1 MFVPYGRTMIRQPI
15 VSVLGHVDHGKTTL
29 LDKIRGTS
37 VVKREAG
44 AITQHIGAT
53 EVPIEAIY
61 RICGKLIKKEFKVP
75 GLLFIDTPGHEAFTT
90 LRARG
95 GALAD
100 IAVLVIDINE
110 GIMPQTIESIN
121 ILKRYRTPFVIAA
134 NKIDLIY
141 GWKNCDNEPFIFAI
155 QKQKD
160 DVQQRVDEKIYSI
173 VEKLYEH
180 GFSADR
186 YDRITDFTQ
195 NVAIIPMSAK
205 RGIGIADLL
214 LVLVGLAQRFLEK
227 ILHTEEGPGEG
238 TVLEVKEERGLG
250 KTIDVILYSG
260 TMRKGDTIVV
270 GSTGEPI
277 VTKIKAILK
286 PKPLDEMRDPR
297 DRFLSVDEVHAAAG
311 IKIAAPNLEGAL
323 AGSPVLVAN
332 ENLETALERVRKE
345 TGIHI
350 ETQEEGVIIKADA
363 LGSLEAL
370 AYELKQEGIPIKMA
384 DIGDI
389 SKRDIVNAQTIS
401 NPLYRVI
408 LGFNVRVLPDAEK
421 EANGLKIFTNNVV
434 YKIIEDYKEWAE
446 EKKREIDAEK
456 RMEITFPGKF
466 KILPEYI
473 FRLSKPA
480 IVGVRVLS
488 GRIRVGQ
495 RILREDG
502 RVVGRIKS
510 IRNGENN
517 VIEAIMGEEVAI
529 AIDGVTIGRQLK
541 SGETYYI
548 DIPEEHAKKLF
559 KMDLKYEDK
568 EVLEETARI
577 KRREK
582 PFWGL

>member
-1 MFVPYGRTMIRQPI
+1 MGNMRIRQPI

-29 LDKIRGTS
+29 LDRIRGTS
-37 VVKREAG
+37 VAKREAG

-61 RICGKLIKKEFKVP
+61 RICGNLIKKNFKVP

-100 IAVLVIDINE
+100 LAVLVIDINE
-110 GIMPQTIESIN
+110 GIMPQTVESIN

-134 NKIDLIY
+134 NKIDLIH
-141 GWKNCDNEPFIFAI
+141 GWKNCENEPFIFAI
-155 QKQKD
+155 GKQKEP
-160 DVQQRVDEKIYSI
+160 VQQMVDEKIYTI
-173 VEKLYEH
+173 VEKLYEL
-180 GFSADR
+180 GFSAER
-186 YDRITDFTQ
+186 YDRIADFTQ

-205 RGIGIADLL
+205 MGIGIADLL
-214 LVLVGLAQRFLEK
+214 LVLVGLAQKFLEQE
-227 ILHTEEGPGEG
+227 LRTEEGPGEG

-260 TMRKGDTIVV
+260 TIRKGDTIVV
-270 GSTGEPI
+270 GSTDEPI

-286 PKPLDEMRDPR
+286 PKPMDEMRDPR

-323 AGSPVLVAN
+323 AGSPVIVAN
-332 ENLETALERVRKE
+332 ENLDEAIRRVKKE

-370 AYELKQEGIPIKMA
+370 AYELKQENIPIKMA

-389 SKRDIVNAQTIS
+389 SKRDIVNAQTIG

-421 EANGLKIFTNNVV
+421 EASKVKIFTNNVV
-434 YKIIEDYKEWAE
+434 YKIIEDYQEWAE
-446 EKKREIDAEK
+446 EKKRELEAEK

-480 IVGVRVLS
+480 IVGVRVLG

-510 IRNGENN
+510 IRKGDNN
-517 VIEAIMGEEVAI
+517 VTEAIMGDEVAI
-529 AIDGVTIGRQLK
+529 AIDGVTIGRQMK
-541 SGETYYI
+541 AGETYYI
-548 DIPEEHAKKLF
+548 DIPEEHGKKLF
-559 KMDLKYEDK
+559 RMNLKYEDK
-568 EVLEETARI
+568 EVLEEIARI
-577 KRREK
+577 KRKEK

>member
-1 MFVPYGRTMIRQPI
+1 MGNMRIRQPI

-29 LDKIRGTS
+29 LDRIRGTS
-37 VVKREAG
+37 VAKREAG

-61 RICGKLIKKEFKVP
+61 RICGNLIKKNFKVP

-100 IAVLVIDINE
+100 LAVLVIDINE
-110 GIMPQTIESIN
+110 GIMPQTVESIN
-121 ILKRYRTPFVIAA
+121 ILKRYRTPFVIVA
-134 NKIDLIY
+134 NKIDLIH
-141 GWKNCDNEPFIFAI
+141 GWKNCENEPFIFAI
-155 QKQKD
+155 GKQKEP
-160 DVQQRVDEKIYSI
+160 VQQMVDEKIYTI
-173 VEKLYEH
+173 VEKLYEL
-180 GFSADR
+180 GFSAER
-186 YDRITDFTQ
+186 YDRIADFTQ

-205 RGIGIADLL
+205 MGIGIADLL
-214 LVLVGLAQRFLEK
+214 LVLVGLAQKFLEQE
-227 ILHTEEGPGEG
+227 LRTEEGPGEG

-260 TMRKGDTIVV
+260 TIRKGDTIVV
-270 GSTGEPI
+270 GSTDEPI

-286 PKPLDEMRDPR
+286 PKPMDEMRDPR

-323 AGSPVLVAN
+323 AGSPVIVAN
-332 ENLETALERVRKE
+332 ENLDEAIRRVKKE

-370 AYELKQEGIPIKMA
+370 AYELKQENIPIKMA

-389 SKRDIVNAQTIS
+389 SKRDIVNAQTIG

-421 EANGLKIFTNNVV
+421 EASKVKIFTNNVV
-434 YKIIEDYKEWAE
+434 YKIIEDYQEWAE
-446 EKKREIDAEK
+446 EKKRELEAEK

-480 IVGVRVLS
+480 IVGVRVLG

-502 RVVGRIKS
+502 KVVGRIKS
-510 IRNGENN
+510 IRKGDNN
-517 VIEAIMGEEVAI
+517 VTEAIMGDEVAI
-529 AIDGVTIGRQLK
+529 AIDGVTIGRQMK
-541 SGETYYI
+541 AGETYYI
-548 DIPEEHAKKLF
+548 DIPEEHGKKLF
-559 KMDLKYEDK
+559 RMNLKYEDK
-568 EVLEETARI
+568 EVLEEIARI
-577 KRREK
+577 KRKEK

>member
-1 MFVPYGRTMIRQPI
+1 
-15 VSVLGHVDHGKTTL
+15 VDHGKTTL
-29 LDKIRGTS
+29 LDRIRGTS
-37 VVKREAG
+37 VAKREAG

-53 EVPIEAIY
+53 EVPIDAIY
-61 RICGKLIKKEFKVP
+61 RICGNLIKKNFKVP

-100 IAVLVIDINE
+100 LAVLVIDINE
-110 GIMPQTIESIN
+110 GIMPQTVESIN

-134 NKIDLIY
+134 NKIDLIH
-141 GWKNCDNEPFIFAI
+141 GWKNCEGEPFIFAI
-155 QKQKD
+155 GKQKEA
-160 DVQQRVDEKIYSI
+160 VQQAVDEKIYGI
-173 VEKLYEH
+173 VEKLYEL
-180 GFSADR
+180 GFSAER
-186 YDRITDFTQ
+186 YDRIADFTQ

-205 RGIGIADLL
+205 MGIGIADLL
-214 LVLVGLAQRFLEK
+214 LVLVGLAQKFLEQE
-227 ILHTEEGPGEG
+227 LRTEEGPGEG

-260 TMRKGDTIVV
+260 SMRKGDTIVV
-270 GSTGEPI
+270 GSTDEPI

-286 PKPLDEMRDPR
+286 PKPMDEMRDPR

-311 IKIAAPNLEGAL
+311 VKIAAPNLEGAL
-323 AGSPVLVAN
+323 AGSPVIVAN
-332 ENLETALERVRKE
+332 ENLEDAIKRVKME

-370 AYELKQEGIPIKMA
+370 AYELKQENIPIKMA

-389 SKRDIVNAQTIS
+389 SKRDIVNAQTIG

-408 LGFNVRVLPDAEK
+408 LGFNVRVLPDAER
-421 EANGLKIFTNNVV
+421 EASKVKIFTNNVV
-434 YKIIEDYKEWAE
+434 YKIIEDYQEWVN
-446 EKKREIDAEK
+446 EKKRELEAEK

-480 IVGVRVLS
+480 IVGVRVLG

-495 RILREDG
+495 RILRDDG

-510 IRNGENN
+510 IRKGDNN
-517 VIEAIMGEEVAI
+517 VVEAIMGDEVAI
-529 AIDGVTIGRQLK
+529 AIEGVTIGRQMK
-541 SGETYYI
+541 AGEIYYI

-559 KMDLKYEDK
+559 RMTLKYEDK
-568 EVLEETARI
+568 EVLEEIARI

>member
-1 MFVPYGRTMIRQPI
+1 MIRQPI

-37 VVKREAG
+37 VAKKEAG

-61 RICGKLIKKEFKVP
+61 RICGNLIKKKFKIP

-141 GWKNCDNEPFIFAI
+141 GWKNADNMPFILAI
-155 QKQKD
+155 QKQKEE
-160 DVQQRVDEKIYSI
+160 VQQAIDEKIYGI
-173 VEKLYEH
+173 VEKLYEL
-180 GFSADR
+180 GFSSER
-186 YDRITDFTQ
+186 YDRIADFTQ

-205 RGIGIADLL
+205 KGIGIADLL

-227 ILHTEEGPGEG
+227 NLHTEEGPGEG

-260 TMRKGDTIVV
+260 TIRKGDTIVV
-270 GSTGEPI
+270 GSTDEPI

-311 IKIAAPNLEGAL
+311 IKIAAPNLERAL

-332 ENLETALERVRKE
+332 ENLDDALRRVRKE

-350 ETQEEGVIIKADA
+350 EIQEEGIIIKADA

-389 SKRDIVNAQTIS
+389 SKRDIVNAQTIG

-408 LGFNVRVLPDAEK
+408 LGFNVKILPDAEK
-421 EANGLKIFTNNVV
+421 EAEKIKIFTNNVV
-434 YKIIEDYKEWAE
+434 YKLIEDYEEWAQ
-446 EKKREIDAEK
+446 EKERELEAEK
-456 RMEITFPGKF
+456 RMDITFPGKF

-480 IVGVRVLS
+480 IVGVRVLG

-495 RILREDG
+495 RILRDDG

-510 IRNGENN
+510 IRKGENN
-517 VIEAIMGEEVAI
+517 ITEAIMGEEVAI
-529 AIDGVTIGRQLK
+529 AIDGVTVGRQIK
-541 SGETYYI
+541 AGETYYI

-559 KMDLKYEDK
+559 KMNLKYEDK
-568 EVLEETARI
+568 EVLEEIARI
-577 KRREK
+577 KRGEK

>member
-1 MFVPYGRTMIRQPI
+1 M
-15 VSVLGHVDHGKTTL
+15 
-29 LDKIRGTS
+29 DKIRGTS
-37 VVKREAG
+37 VARREAG

-53 EVPIEAIY
+53 EVPIDAIY
-61 RICGKLIKKEFKVP
+61 KICGKLINKKFKVP

-100 IAVLVIDINE
+100 LAVLVIDINE
-110 GIMPQTIESIN
+110 GIMPQTVESIN
-121 ILKRYRTPFVIAA
+121 ILKRYKTPFVIAA

-141 GWKNCDNEPFIFAI
+141 GWKNCKDEPFIFAI
-155 QKQKD
+155 QKQKEE
-160 DVQQRVDEKIYSI
+160 VQQSVDEKIYKI
-173 VEKLYEH
+173 VEKLYEL

-186 YDRITDFTQ
+186 YDRIADFTQ
-195 NVAIIPMSAK
+195 NLAIIPMSAK
-205 RGIGIADLL
+205 LGIGIADLL
-214 LVLVGLAQRFLEK
+214 LVLVGLAQRFLEENLK
-227 ILHTEEGPGEG
+227 TEEGPGEG

-270 GSTGEPI
+270 GSHDEPI
-277 VTKIKAILK
+277 ITKIKAILK

-311 IKIAAPNLEGAL
+311 IKIAAPNLENAL
-323 AGSPVLVAN
+323 AGSPVIVADD
-332 ENLETALERVRKE
+332 NLEEVVNRVRKE

-370 AYELKQEGIPIKMA
+370 AYELKQEGLPIKMA

-389 SKRDIVNAQTIS
+389 SKRDIVNAQTIG

-408 LGFNVRVLPDAEK
+408 LGFNVKILPDAEK
-421 EANGLKIFTNNVV
+421 EASKIKIFTNNVV
-434 YKIIEDYKEWAE
+434 YKIIEDYKEWMD
-446 EKKREIDAEK
+446 EKKRELEAEK

-480 IVGVRVLS
+480 IVGVRVLG

-510 IRNGENN
+510 IRSGENN
-517 VIEAIMGEEVAI
+517 VLEAIMGEEVAI
-529 AIDGVTIGRQLK
+529 AIDGVTVGRQVK
-541 SGETYYI
+541 AGETYYV
-548 DIPEEHAKKLF
+548 DIPEEHARKLF
-559 KMDLKYEDK
+559 KMNLSYEDK
-568 EVLEETARI
+568 EVLDEIARI
-577 KRREK
+577 KRKEK

>member
-1 MFVPYGRTMIRQPI
+1 MIRQPI

-37 VVKREAG
+37 VARREAG

-61 RICGKLIKKEFKVP
+61 KICGKLINKKFKVP

-100 IAVLVIDINE
+100 LAVLVIDINE
-110 GIMPQTIESIN
+110 GIMPQTVESIN
-121 ILKRYRTPFVIAA
+121 ILKRYKTPFVIAA

-141 GWKNCDNEPFIFAI
+141 GWKNCKDEPFIFAI
-155 QKQKD
+155 QKQKEE
-160 DVQQRVDEKIYSI
+160 VQQSVDEKIYQI
-173 VEKLYEH
+173 VEKLYEL

-186 YDRITDFTQ
+186 YDRIADFTQ
-195 NVAIIPMSAK
+195 NLAIIPMSAK
-205 RGIGIADLL
+205 LGIGIADLL
-214 LVLVGLAQRFLEK
+214 LVLVGLAQRFLEENLK
-227 ILHTEEGPGEG
+227 TEEGPGEG

-260 TMRKGDTIVV
+260 TMHKGDTIVV
-270 GSTGEPI
+270 GSHDEPI
-277 VTKIKAILK
+277 ITKIKAILK

-311 IKIAAPNLEGAL
+311 IKIAAPNLENAL
-323 AGSPVLVAN
+323 AGSPVIVADN
-332 ENLETALERVRKE
+332 NLEEVVNRVRKE

-370 AYELKQEGIPIKMA
+370 AYELKQEGLPIKMA

-389 SKRDIVNAQTIS
+389 SKRDIVNAQTIG

-408 LGFNVRVLPDAEK
+408 LGFNVRILPDAEK
-421 EANGLKIFTNNVV
+421 EASKIKIFTNNVV
-434 YKIIEDYKEWAE
+434 YKIIEDYKEWME
-446 EKKREIDAEK
+446 EKKRELEAEK

-480 IVGVRVLS
+480 IVGVRVLG

-510 IRNGENN
+510 IRSGENN
-517 VIEAIMGEEVAI
+517 VLEAIMGEEVAI
-529 AIDGVTIGRQLK
+529 AIDGVTVGRQVK
-541 SGETYYI
+541 AGETYYV
-548 DIPEEHAKKLF
+548 DIPEEHARKLF
-559 KMDLKYEDK
+559 KMNLSYEDK
-568 EVLEETARI
+568 EVLEEIARI
-577 KRREK
+577 KRKEK

>member
-1 MFVPYGRTMIRQPI
+1 MIRQPI

-37 VVKREAG
+37 VAKKEAG

-61 RICGKLIKKEFKVP
+61 RICGNLIKKKFKIP

-141 GWKNCDNEPFIFAI
+141 GWKNADNMPFILAI
-155 QKQKD
+155 QKQKEE
-160 DVQQRVDEKIYSI
+160 VQQAIDEKIYGI
-173 VEKLYEH
+173 VEKLYEL
-180 GFSADR
+180 GFSSER
-186 YDRITDFTQ
+186 YDRIADFTQ

-205 RGIGIADLL
+205 KGIGIADLL

-227 ILHTEEGPGEG
+227 NLHTEDGPGEG

-260 TMRKGDTIVV
+260 TIRKGDTIVV
-270 GSTGEPI
+270 GSTDEPI

-311 IKIAAPNLEGAL
+311 IKIAAPNLERAL

-332 ENLETALERVRKE
+332 ENLDDALRRVRKE

-350 ETQEEGVIIKADA
+350 EIQEEGIIIKADA

-389 SKRDIVNAQTIS
+389 SKRDIVNAQTIG

-408 LGFNVRVLPDAEK
+408 LGFNVKILPDAEN
-421 EANGLKIFTNNVV
+421 EAEKIKIFTNNVV
-434 YKIIEDYKEWAE
+434 YKLIEDYEEWAQ
-446 EKKREIDAEK
+446 EKERELEAEK
-456 RMEITFPGKF
+456 RMDITFPGKF

-480 IVGVRVLS
+480 IVGVRVLG

-495 RILREDG
+495 RILRDDG

-510 IRNGENN
+510 IRKGDNN
-517 VIEAIMGEEVAI
+517 ITEAIMGEEVAI
-529 AIDGVTIGRQLK
+529 AIDGVTVGRQIK
-541 SGETYYI
+541 AGETYYI

-559 KMDLKYEDK
+559 KMNLKYEDK
-568 EVLEETARI
+568 EVLEEIARI
-577 KRREK
+577 KRGEK

>member
-1 MFVPYGRTMIRQPI
+1 MIRQPI

-37 VVKREAG
+37 VARREAG

-61 RICGKLIKKEFKVP
+61 KICGKLINKKFKVP

-100 IAVLVIDINE
+100 LAVLVIDINE
-110 GIMPQTIESIN
+110 GIMPQTVESIN
-121 ILKRYRTPFVIAA
+121 ILKRYKTPFVIAA

-141 GWKNCDNEPFIFAI
+141 GWKNCKGEPFIFAI
-155 QKQKD
+155 QKQKEE
-160 DVQQRVDEKIYSI
+160 VQQAVDEKIYQI
-173 VEKLYEH
+173 VEKLYEL

-186 YDRITDFTQ
+186 YDRIADFTQ
-195 NVAIIPMSAK
+195 NLAIIPMSAK
-205 RGIGIADLL
+205 LGIGIADLL
-214 LVLVGLAQRFLEK
+214 LVLVGLAQRFLEENLK
-227 ILHTEEGPGEG
+227 TEEGPGEG

-260 TMRKGDTIVV
+260 TMHKGDTIVV
-270 GSTGEPI
+270 GSHDEPI
-277 VTKIKAILK
+277 ITKIKAILK

-311 IKIAAPNLEGAL
+311 IKIAAPNLENAL
-323 AGSPVLVAN
+323 AGSPVIVADN
-332 ENLETALERVRKE
+332 NLEEVVNRVRKE

-370 AYELKQEGIPIKMA
+370 AYELKQEGLPIKMA

-389 SKRDIVNAQTIS
+389 SKRDIVNAQTIG

-408 LGFNVRVLPDAEK
+408 LGFNVRILPDAEK
-421 EANGLKIFTNNVV
+421 EASKIKIFTNNVV
-434 YKIIEDYKEWAE
+434 YKIIEDYKEWME
-446 EKKREIDAEK
+446 EKKRELEAEK

-480 IVGVRVLS
+480 IVGVRVLG

-510 IRNGENN
+510 IRSGENN
-517 VIEAIMGEEVAI
+517 VLEAIMGEEVAI
-529 AIDGVTIGRQLK
+529 AIDGVTVGRQVK
-541 SGETYYI
+541 AGETYYV
-548 DIPEEHAKKLF
+548 DIPEEHARKLF
-559 KMDLKYEDK
+559 KMNLSYEDK
-568 EVLEETARI
+568 EVLEEIARI
-577 KRREK
+577 KRKEK

>member
-1 MFVPYGRTMIRQPI
+1 MIRQPI
-15 VSVLGHVDHGKTTL
+15 VSVLGHVDHGKTTF
-29 LDKIRGTS
+29 LDNIRGTS

-53 EVPIEAIY
+53 EVPIDAIY
-61 RICGKLIKKEFKVP
+61 QICGSLMRDKSFKVP

-110 GIMPQTIESIN
+110 GLMPQTIESIN
-121 ILKRYRTPFVIAA
+121 ILRRYKTPFIIVA

-141 GWKNCDNEPFIFAI
+141 GWKDAANMPFILAI
-155 QKQKD
+155 KKQKEN
-160 DVQQRVDEKIYSI
+160 VQKAVDEKIYSI
-173 VEKLYEH
+173 VEKLYEY

-195 NVAIIPMSAK
+195 NVAIVPMSAK
-205 RGIGIADLL
+205 MGIGIADLL
-214 LVLVGLAQRFLEK
+214 LILVGLAQRFLERN
-227 ILHTEEGPGEG
+227 LRTEDGPGEG

-270 GSTGEPI
+270 GSEDEPI

-286 PKPLDEMRDPR
+286 PKPMDEMRDPR
-297 DRFLSVDEVHAAAG
+297 DRFMSVNEVHAAAG
-311 IKIAAPNLEGAL
+311 IKIAAPGLENAL
-323 AGSPVLVAN
+323 SGSPVIVVN
-332 ENLETALERVRKE
+332 ENTEEIVNRVRKE
-345 TGIHI
+345 TGINI

-370 AYELKQEGIPIKMA
+370 AYELKQEEIPIKKA

-389 SKRDIVNAQTIS
+389 SKRDIIEAQTIG

-408 LGFNVRVLPDAEK
+408 LGFNVRVLQEAESEDGK
-421 EANGLKIFTNNVV
+421 VDIFTNNVV
-434 YKIIEDYKEWAE
+434 YKIIEDYKEWITK
-446 EKKREIDAEK
+446 KKRELDKEK

-466 KILPEYI
+466 KVLPEYI

-480 IVGVRVLS
+480 IVGVRVLG
-488 GRIRVGQ
+488 GRIRIGQ
-495 RILREDG
+495 RVLREDG

-510 IRNGENN
+510 IRNGDNN
-517 VIEAIMGEEVAI
+517 VNEAIMGEEVAI
-529 AIDGVTIGRQLK
+529 AIDGVTIGRQMK
-541 SGETYYI
+541 PDEIYYI
-548 DIPEEHAKKLF
+548 DIPEEDAKKLF
-559 KMDLKYEDK
+559 RMNLSYEEK
-568 EVLEETARI
+568 EVLNEIARI
-577 KRREK
+577 KRKERS
-582 PFWGL
+582 FWGL

>member
-1 MFVPYGRTMIRQPI
+1 MDIRQPI

-37 VVKREAG
+37 VARREAG

-61 RICGKLIKKEFKVP
+61 KICGKLINKKFKVP

-100 IAVLVIDINE
+100 LAVLVIDINE
-110 GIMPQTIESIN
+110 GIMPQTVESIN
-121 ILKRYRTPFVIAA
+121 ILKRYKTPFVIAA

-141 GWKNCDNEPFIFAI
+141 GWKNCKDEPFIFAI
-155 QKQKD
+155 QKQNEE
-160 DVQQRVDEKIYSI
+160 VQQAVDEKIYQI
-173 VEKLYEH
+173 VEKLYEL

-186 YDRITDFTQ
+186 YDRIADFTQ
-195 NVAIIPMSAK
+195 NLAIIPMSAK
-205 RGIGIADLL
+205 LGIGIADLL
-214 LVLVGLAQRFLEK
+214 LVLVGLAQRFLEENLK
-227 ILHTEEGPGEG
+227 TEEGPGEG

-260 TMRKGDTIVV
+260 TMHKGDTIVV
-270 GSTGEPI
+270 GSHDEPI
-277 VTKIKAILK
+277 ITKIKAILK

-311 IKIAAPNLEGAL
+311 IKIAAPNLENAL
-323 AGSPVLVAN
+323 AGSPVIVADN
-332 ENLETALERVRKE
+332 NLEEVVNRVRKE

-370 AYELKQEGIPIKMA
+370 AYELKQEGLPIKMA

-389 SKRDIVNAQTIS
+389 SKRDIVNAQTIG

-408 LGFNVRVLPDAEK
+408 LGFNVRILPDAEK
-421 EANGLKIFTNNVV
+421 EASKIKIFTNNVV
-434 YKIIEDYKEWAE
+434 YKIIEDYKEWME
-446 EKKREIDAEK
+446 EKKRELEAEK

-480 IVGVRVLS
+480 IVGVRVLG

-510 IRNGENN
+510 IRSGENN
-517 VIEAIMGEEVAI
+517 VLEAIMGEEVAI
-529 AIDGVTIGRQLK
+529 AIDGVTVGRQVK
-541 SGETYYI
+541 AGETYYV
-548 DIPEEHAKKLF
+548 DIPEEHARKLF
-559 KMDLKYEDK
+559 KMNLSYEDK
-568 EVLEETARI
+568 EVLEEIARI
-577 KRREK
+577 KRKEK

>member
-1 MFVPYGRTMIRQPI
+1 MIRQPI

-37 VVKREAG
+37 VARREAG

-61 RICGKLIKKEFKVP
+61 KICGKLINKKFKVP

-100 IAVLVIDINE
+100 LAVLVIDINE
-110 GIMPQTIESIN
+110 GIMPQTVESIN
-121 ILKRYRTPFVIAA
+121 ILKRYKTPFVIAA

-141 GWKNCDNEPFIFAI
+141 GWKNCKDEPFIFAI
-155 QKQKD
+155 QKQKEE
-160 DVQQRVDEKIYSI
+160 VQQAVDEKIYQI
-173 VEKLYEH
+173 VEKLYEL
-180 GFSADR
+180 GFSSDR
-186 YDRITDFTQ
+186 YDRIADFTQ
-195 NVAIIPMSAK
+195 NLAIIPMSAK
-205 RGIGIADLL
+205 LGIGIADLL
-214 LVLVGLAQRFLEK
+214 LVLVGLAQRFLEENLK
-227 ILHTEEGPGEG
+227 TEEGPGEG

-270 GSTGEPI
+270 GSHDEPI
-277 VTKIKAILK
+277 ITKIKAILK

-311 IKIAAPNLEGAL
+311 IKIAAPNLENAL
-323 AGSPVLVAN
+323 AGSPVIVAN
-332 ENLETALERVRKE
+332 DNIEEAVNRVRRE
-345 TGIHI
+345 TGINI

-389 SKRDIVNAQTIS
+389 SKRDIVNGQTIG

-408 LGFNVRVLPDAEK
+408 LGFNVKILPDAEK
-421 EANGLKIFTNNVV
+421 EASKVKIFTNNVV

-446 EKKREIDAEK
+446 EKKRELEAEK

-480 IVGVRVLS
+480 IVGVRVLG

-510 IRNGENN
+510 IRSGENN
-517 VIEAIMGEEVAI
+517 VVEAIMGEEVAI
-529 AIDGVTIGRQLK
+529 AIDGVTVGRQVK
-541 SGETYYI
+541 ADETYYV
-548 DIPEEHAKKLF
+548 DIPEEHAKMLF
-559 KMDLKYEDK
+559 RMNLSYEDK
-568 EVLEETARI
+568 EVLDEIARI
-577 KRREK
+577 KRKEK

>member
-1 MFVPYGRTMIRQPI
+1 MIRQPI

-29 LDKIRGTS
+29 LDRIRGTS
-37 VVKREAG
+37 VAKKEAG

-61 RICGKLIKKEFKVP
+61 RICGNLIKREFKIP

-100 IAVLVIDINE
+100 LAVLVIDINE
-110 GIMPQTIESIN
+110 GIMPQTVESIN
-121 ILKRYRTPFVIAA
+121 ILKRYKTPFVIAA
-134 NKIDLIY
+134 NKIDLIH
-141 GWKNCDNEPFIFAI
+141 GWKGAEGEPFIVAI
-155 QKQKD
+155 GKQKEK
-160 DVQQRVDEKIYSI
+160 VQEQVDEKVYAI
-173 VEKLYEH
+173 VEKLYEL
-180 GFSADR
+180 GFSSER
-186 YDRITDFTQ
+186 YDRIADFTQ

-227 ILHTEEGPGEG
+227 NLHTEEGPGEG

-323 AGSPVLVAN
+323 AGSPVIVAN
-332 ENLETALERVRKE
+332 ENVDEAIERVRKE
-345 TGIHI
+345 TGINI
-350 ETQEEGVIIKADA
+350 EIQEEGVIVKADA

-370 AYELKQEGIPIKMA
+370 AYQLKQEGIPIKKA

-389 SKRDIVNAQTIS
+389 SKRDVVDAQTIG
-401 NPLYRVI
+401 NPIYRVI

-421 EANGLKIFTNNVV
+421 EADKIRIFTSNVV
-434 YKIIEDYKEWAE
+434 YKIIEDYKEWLE
-446 EKKREIDAEK
+446 EKKREMDKEK

-466 KILPEYI
+466 KVLPEYI

-480 IVGVRVLS
+480 IVGVRVLA

-495 RILREDG
+495 RILRDDG

-510 IRNGENN
+510 IRKGENN
-517 VIEAIMGEEVAI
+517 VVEAIMGEEVAI
-529 AIDGVTIGRQLK
+529 AIEGVTIGRQMK
-541 SGETYYI
+541 AGEIYYI
-548 DIPEEHAKKLF
+548 DIPEEHGKQLF
-559 KMDLKYEDK
+559 RMNLSYEDR

-577 KRREK
+577 KRKEK

>member
-1 MFVPYGRTMIRQPI
+1 MIRQPI

-29 LDKIRGTS
+29 LDNIRGTS
-37 VVKREAG
+37 VARREAG

-61 RICGKLIKKEFKVP
+61 RICGKLINKKFKVP

-100 IAVLVIDINE
+100 LAVLVIDINE
-110 GIMPQTIESIN
+110 GIMPQTVESIN
-121 ILKRYRTPFVIAA
+121 ILKRYKTPFVIAA

-141 GWKNCDNEPFIFAI
+141 GWKNCKDEPFIFAI
-155 QKQKD
+155 QKQKEE
-160 DVQQRVDEKIYSI
+160 VQQAVDEKIYQI
-173 VEKLYEH
+173 VEKLYEL
-180 GFSADR
+180 GFSSDR
-186 YDRITDFTQ
+186 YDRIADFTQ
-195 NVAIIPMSAK
+195 NIAIIPMSAK
-205 RGIGIADLL
+205 LGIGIADLL
-214 LVLVGLAQRFLEK
+214 LVLVGLAQRFLEENLK
-227 ILHTEEGPGEG
+227 TEEGPGEG

-270 GSTGEPI
+270 GSHDEPI
-277 VTKIKAILK
+277 ITKIKAILK

-311 IKIAAPNLEGAL
+311 IKIAAPNLENTL
-323 AGSPVLVAN
+323 AGSPVIVAN
-332 ENLETALERVRKE
+332 DNVEEAVRRVRKE
-345 TGIHI
+345 TGINI

-389 SKRDIVNAQTIS
+389 SKRDVVNAQTIG

-408 LGFNVRVLPDAEK
+408 LGFNVKILPDAER
-421 EANGLKIFTNNVV
+421 EASKIKIFTNNVV
-434 YKIIEDYKEWAE
+434 YKIIEDYKEWVE
-446 EKKREIDAEK
+446 EKKRELEAEK

-480 IVGVRVLS
+480 IVGVRVLG

-510 IRNGENN
+510 IRSGENN
-517 VIEAIMGEEVAI
+517 VVEAIMGEEVAI
-529 AIDGVTIGRQLK
+529 AIDGVTVGRQVK
-541 SGETYYI
+541 AGEIYYV
-548 DIPEEHAKKLF
+548 DIPEEHARKLF
-559 KMDLKYEDK
+559 KMNLSYEDK
-568 EVLEETARI
+568 EVLNEIARI
-577 KRREK
+577 KRKEK

>member
-1 MFVPYGRTMIRQPI
+1 MRMRQPI

-37 VVKREAG
+37 VAQREAG
-44 AITQHIGAT
+44 KITQHIGAT
-53 EVPIEAIY
+53 EVPIDAIY
-61 RICGKLIKKEFKVP
+61 RICGNLIKKNFKIP

-110 GIMPQTIESIN
+110 GLMPQTIESIN

-134 NKIDLIY
+134 NKIDLIH
-141 GWKNCDNEPFIFAI
+141 GWKNCENQPFILAV
-155 QKQKD
+155 QKQKEF
-160 DVQQRVDEKIYSI
+160 VQQALDEKIYKI
-173 VEKLYEH
+173 VEKMYEL
-180 GFSADR
+180 GFSSER
-186 YDRITDFTQ
+186 YDRISDFTR
-195 NVAIIPMSAK
+195 NVAIVPMSAK
-205 RGIGIADLL
+205 LGVGIADLL
-214 LVLVGLAQRFLEK
+214 LVLVGLAQKFLEEN
-227 ILHTEEGPGEG
+227 LRTEEGPGEG

-250 KTIDVILYSG
+250 KTIDIIVYSG
-260 TMRKGDTIVV
+260 TFRKGDTIVV

-297 DRFLSVDEVHAAAG
+297 DRFMSVDEVHAAAG
-311 IKIAAPNLEGAL
+311 IKIAAPNLENAL

-332 ENLETALERVRKE
+332 ENLDEIISRVRKE

-370 AYELKQEGIPIKMA
+370 AYELKQENIPIKKA

-389 SKRDIVNAQTIS
+389 SKRDIVDAQTIS

-408 LGFNVRVLPDAEK
+408 LGFNVRVLPDAER
-421 EANGLKIFTNNVV
+421 EASKIKIFCNNVV
-434 YKIIEDYKEWAE
+434 YKIIEDYKEWCE
-446 EKKREIDAEK
+446 LEKRKLEAEK
-456 RMEITFPGKF
+456 RKEITFPGKF

-473 FRLSKPA
+473 FRVSKPA
-480 IVGVRVLS
+480 IVGVRVLG

-495 RILREDG
+495 RVLREDG
-502 RVVGRIKS
+502 RVIGRIKS
-510 IRNGENN
+510 IRKDDTN
-517 VIEAIMGEEVAI
+517 VEEAIMGEEVAVALDSI
-529 AIDGVTIGRQLK
+529 TIGRQAKPGDVL
-541 SGETYYI
+541 YI
-548 DIPEEHAKKLF
+548 DIPEDHARKLF
-559 KMDLKYEDK
+559 KMGLPYEER
-568 EVLEETARI
+568 EVLEEIARI
-577 KRREK
+577 KRKEK

>member
-1 MFVPYGRTMIRQPI
+1 MGNMRIRQPI

-29 LDKIRGTS
+29 LDRIRGTS
-37 VVKREAG
+37 VAKREAG

-61 RICGKLIKKEFKVP
+61 RICGNLIKKNFKVP

-100 IAVLVIDINE
+100 LAVLVIDINE
-110 GIMPQTIESIN
+110 GIMPQTVESIN

-134 NKIDLIY
+134 NKIDLIH
-141 GWKNCDNEPFIFAI
+141 GWKNCENEPFIFAI
-155 QKQKD
+155 GKQKEP
-160 DVQQRVDEKIYSI
+160 VQQMVDEKIYTI
-173 VEKLYEH
+173 VEKLYEL
-180 GFSADR
+180 GFSAER
-186 YDRITDFTQ
+186 YDRIADFTQ

-205 RGIGIADLL
+205 MGIGIADLL
-214 LVLVGLAQRFLEK
+214 LVLVGLAQKFLEQE
-227 ILHTEEGPGEG
+227 LRTEEGPGEG

-260 TMRKGDTIVV
+260 TIRKGDTIVV
-270 GSTGEPI
+270 GSTDEPI

-286 PKPLDEMRDPR
+286 PKPMDEMRDPR

-323 AGSPVLVAN
+323 AGSPVIVAN
-332 ENLETALERVRKE
+332 ENLDEAIRRVKKE

-370 AYELKQEGIPIKMA
+370 AYELKQENIPIKMA

-389 SKRDIVNAQTIS
+389 SKRDIVNAQTIG

-421 EANGLKIFTNNVV
+421 EASKVKIFTNNVV
-434 YKIIEDYKEWAE
+434 YKIIEDYQEWAE
-446 EKKREIDAEK
+446 EKKRELEAEK

-480 IVGVRVLS
+480 IVGVRVLG

-502 RVVGRIKS
+502 KVVGRIKS
-510 IRNGENN
+510 IRKGDNN
-517 VIEAIMGEEVAI
+517 VTEAIMGDEVAI
-529 AIDGVTIGRQLK
+529 AIDGVTIGRQMK
-541 SGETYYI
+541 AGETYYI
-548 DIPEEHAKKLF
+548 DIPEEHGKKLF
-559 KMDLKYEDK
+559 RMNLKYEDK
-568 EVLEETARI
+568 EVLEEIARI
-577 KRREK
+577 KRKEK

>member
-1 MFVPYGRTMIRQPI
+1 MNIRQPI

-29 LDKIRGTS
+29 LDRIRGTA

-53 EVPIEAIY
+53 EVPIDDIY
-61 RICGKLIKKEFKVP
+61 RICGPLMKGKKFRVP

-100 IAVLVIDINE
+100 LAVLVIDINE
-110 GIMPQTIESIN
+110 GIMPQTVESIN
-121 ILKRYRTPFVIAA
+121 ILRRYKTPFVIAA
-134 NKIDLIY
+134 NKIDRIS
-141 GWKNCDNEPFIFAI
+141 GWKSGEDEAFIIAY

-160 DVQQRVDEKIYSI
+160 RVKEAVDEKIYKI
-173 VEKLYEH
+173 VEKLYEF
-180 GFSADR
+180 GFSSER
-186 YDRITDFTQ
+186 YDRISDFTQ
-195 NVAIIPMSAK
+195 NIAIVPMSAK
-205 RGIGIADLL
+205 MGVGVADLL
-214 LVLVGLAQRFLEK
+214 LILVGLAQRFLEQNLK
-227 ILHTEEGPGEG
+227 TEDGPGEG

-250 KTIDVILYSG
+250 KTIDVIVYSG
-260 TMRKGDTIVV
+260 TFRKGDTIVV
-270 GSTGEPI
+270 GSSTEPI

-297 DRFLSVDEVHAAAG
+297 DRFLSVNEVHAAAG
-311 IKIAAPNLEGAL
+311 IKIAAPNLESAL
-323 AGSPVLVAN
+323 AGSPVIVAN
-332 ENLETALERVRKE
+332 QNVDEVIRRVRQE
-345 TGIHI
+345 TNINI
-350 ETQEEGVIIKADA
+350 KTSEEGVIIKADA

-370 AYELKQEGIPIKMA
+370 AYELEQEGIPIKKA

-389 SKRDIVNAQTIS
+389 SKRDIVEAATIQ

-408 LGFNVRVLPDAEK
+408 LGFNVRVLPDAQQESEK
-421 EANGLKIFTNNVV
+421 INIFIDRVIYQIV
-434 YKIIEDYKEWAE
+434 EDYKKWQDD
-446 EKKREIDAEK
+446 KKREMEREK

-466 KILPEYI
+466 RVLPEYI

-480 IVGVRVLS
+480 IVGVRVLG
-488 GRIRVGQ
+488 GRIRIGQ

-517 VIEAIMGEEVAI
+517 VTEAIMGEEVAV
-529 AIDGVTIGRQLK
+529 AIEGVTIGRQMK
-541 SGETYYI
+541 ADEIYYI
-548 DIPEEHAKKLF
+548 DIPEEDARKLF
-559 KMDLKYEDK
+559 RMELSYEDR
-568 EVLEETARI
+568 EVLEEIARI

-582 PFWGL
+582 SYWGL

>member
-1 MFVPYGRTMIRQPI
+1 MIRQPI

-37 VVKREAG
+37 VAKKEAG

-61 RICGKLIKKEFKVP
+61 RICGNLIKKKFKIP

-141 GWKNCDNEPFIFAI
+141 GWKNADNMPFILAI
-155 QKQKD
+155 QKQKEE
-160 DVQQRVDEKIYSI
+160 VQQAIDEKIYGI
-173 VEKLYEH
+173 VEKLYEL
-180 GFSADR
+180 GFSSER
-186 YDRITDFTQ
+186 YDRIADFTQ

-205 RGIGIADLL
+205 KGIGIADLL

-227 ILHTEEGPGEG
+227 NLHTEEGPGEG

-260 TMRKGDTIVV
+260 TIKKGDTIVV
-270 GSTGEPI
+270 GSTDEPI

-311 IKIAAPNLEGAL
+311 IKIAAPNLERAL

-332 ENLETALERVRKE
+332 ENLDYALRRVRKE

-350 ETQEEGVIIKADA
+350 EIQEEGIIIKADA

-389 SKRDIVNAQTIS
+389 SKRDIVNAQTIG

-408 LGFNVRVLPDAEK
+408 LGFNVKILPDAEK
-421 EANGLKIFTNNVV
+421 EAEKIKIFTNNVV
-434 YKIIEDYKEWAE
+434 YKLIEDYEEWVQEKE
-446 EKKREIDAEK
+446 RELEAEK
-456 RMEITFPGKF
+456 RMDITFPGKF

-480 IVGVRVLS
+480 IVGVRVLG

-495 RILREDG
+495 RILRDDG

-510 IRNGENN
+510 IRKGENN
-517 VIEAIMGEEVAI
+517 VTEAIMGEEVAI
-529 AIDGVTIGRQLK
+529 AIDGVTVGRQIK
-541 SGETYYI
+541 AGETYYI

-559 KMDLKYEDK
+559 KMNLKYEDK
-568 EVLEETARI
+568 EVLEEIARI
-577 KRREK
+577 KRGEK

>member
-1 MFVPYGRTMIRQPI
+1 MRIRQPI

-29 LDKIRGTS
+29 LDRIRGTS
-37 VVKREAG
+37 VAKREAG

-53 EVPIEAIY
+53 EVPIDAIY
-61 RICGKLIKKEFKVP
+61 RICGNLIKKNFKVP

-100 IAVLVIDINE
+100 LAVLVIDINE
-110 GIMPQTIESIN
+110 GIMPQTVESIN

-134 NKIDLIY
+134 NKIDLIH
-141 GWKNCDNEPFIFAI
+141 GWKNCEGEPFIFAI
-155 QKQKD
+155 GKQKEA
-160 DVQQRVDEKIYSI
+160 VQQAVDEKIYSI
-173 VEKLYEH
+173 VEKLYEL
-180 GFSADR
+180 GFSAER
-186 YDRITDFTQ
+186 YDRIADFTQ

-205 RGIGIADLL
+205 MGIGIADLL
-214 LVLVGLAQRFLEK
+214 LVLVGLAQKFLEQE
-227 ILHTEEGPGEG
+227 LRTEEGPGEG

-260 TMRKGDTIVV
+260 SMRKGDTIVV
-270 GSTGEPI
+270 GSTDEPI

-286 PKPLDEMRDPR
+286 PKPMDEMRDPR

-311 IKIAAPNLEGAL
+311 VKIAAPNLEGAL
-323 AGSPVLVAN
+323 AGSPVIVAN
-332 ENLETALERVRKE
+332 ENLEDAIKRVKME

-370 AYELKQEGIPIKMA
+370 AYELKQENIPIKMA

-389 SKRDIVNAQTIS
+389 SKRDIVNAQTIG

-408 LGFNVRVLPDAEK
+408 LGFNVRVLPDAER
-421 EANGLKIFTNNVV
+421 EASKVKIFTNNVV
-434 YKIIEDYKEWAE
+434 YKIIEDYQEWVN
-446 EKKREIDAEK
+446 EKKRELEAEK

-480 IVGVRVLS
+480 IVGVRVLG

-495 RILREDG
+495 RILRDDG

-510 IRNGENN
+510 IRKGDNN
-517 VIEAIMGEEVAI
+517 VVEAIMGDEVAI
-529 AIDGVTIGRQLK
+529 AIEGVTIGRQMK
-541 SGETYYI
+541 AGEIYYI

-559 KMDLKYEDK
+559 RMTLKYEDK
-568 EVLEETARI
+568 EVLEEIARI

>member
-1 MFVPYGRTMIRQPI
+1 MIRQPI

-37 VVKREAG
+37 VARREAG

-53 EVPIEAIY
+53 EVPIDAIY
-61 RICGKLIKKEFKVP
+61 RICGKLINKKFKVP

-100 IAVLVIDINE
+100 LAVLVIDINE
-110 GIMPQTIESIN
+110 GIMPQTVESIN
-121 ILKRYRTPFVIAA
+121 ILKRYKTPFVIAA

-141 GWKNCDNEPFIFAI
+141 GWKNCKDEPFIFAI
-155 QKQKD
+155 QKQKEE
-160 DVQQRVDEKIYSI
+160 VQQAVDEKIYKI
-173 VEKLYEH
+173 VEKLYEL

-186 YDRITDFTQ
+186 YDRIADFTQ
-195 NVAIIPMSAK
+195 NLAIIPMSAK
-205 RGIGIADLL
+205 LGIGIADLL
-214 LVLVGLAQRFLEK
+214 LVLVGLAQRFLEENLK
-227 ILHTEEGPGEG
+227 TEEGPGEG

-270 GSTGEPI
+270 GSHDEPI
-277 VTKIKAILK
+277 ITKIKAILK

-311 IKIAAPNLEGAL
+311 IKIAAPNLENAL
-323 AGSPVLVAN
+323 AGSPVIVAN
-332 ENLETALERVRKE
+332 DNLEEVVNRVRKE

-350 ETQEEGVIIKADA
+350 ETQEVGVIIKADA

-370 AYELKQEGIPIKMA
+370 AYELKQEGLPIKMA

-389 SKRDIVNAQTIS
+389 SKRDIVNAQTIG

-408 LGFNVRVLPDAEK
+408 LGFNVRILPDAEK
-421 EANGLKIFTNNVV
+421 EASKIKIFTNNVV
-434 YKIIEDYKEWAE
+434 YKIIEDYKEWME
-446 EKKREIDAEK
+446 EKKRELEAEK

-480 IVGVRVLS
+480 IVGVRVLG

-510 IRNGENN
+510 IRSGENN
-517 VIEAIMGEEVAI
+517 VLEAIMGEEVAI
-529 AIDGVTIGRQLK
+529 AIDGVTVGRQVK
-541 SGETYYI
+541 AGETYYV
-548 DIPEEHAKKLF
+548 DIPEEHARKLF
-559 KMDLKYEDK
+559 KMNLSYEDK
-568 EVLEETARI
+568 EVLDEIARI
-577 KRREK
+577 KRKEK

>member
-1 MFVPYGRTMIRQPI
+1 MNIRQPI

-37 VVKREAG
+37 VAQREAG
-44 AITQHIGAT
+44 KITQHIGAT

-95 GALAD
+95 GSLAD
-100 IAVLVIDINE
+100 LAVLVIDINE
-110 GIMPQTIESIN
+110 GIMPQTVESIN

-134 NKIDLIY
+134 NKIDLLF
-141 GWKNCDNEPFIFAI
+141 GWKNCENEPFIVAF
-155 QKQKD
+155 QKQKEK
-160 DVQQRVDEKIYSI
+160 VKELLDEKVYSI
-173 VEKLYEH
+173 VERLYEL
-180 GFSADR
+180 GFSAER
-186 YDRITDFTQ
+186 YDRISDFTQ

-205 RGIGIADLL
+205 LGIGIADLL
-214 LVLVGLAQRFLEK
+214 LVLVGLAQKFLEK
-227 ILHTEEGPGEG
+227 ELHTEEGAGEG

-250 KTIDVILYSG
+250 KTIDVIVYSG
-260 TMRKGDTIVV
+260 IFRKGDVIVV

-297 DRFLSVDEVHAAAG
+297 DRFLAVEEVHAAAG
-311 IKIAAPNLEGAL
+311 IKIAAPNLENAL
-323 AGSPVLVAN
+323 AGSPVIVAN
-332 ENLETALERVRKE
+332 ENLEDAISRVKRETA
-345 TGIHI
+345 IHI
-350 ETQEEGVIIKADA
+350 ELQEEGVIIKADA

-370 AYELKQEGIPIKMA
+370 AYELKQEGIPIKKA

-389 SKRDIVNAQTIS
+389 SKRDIVDSQTIG

-408 LGFNVRVLPDAEK
+408 LGFNVRVLPEAEK
-421 EANGLKIFTNNVV
+421 EAHKAKIFTSDVI
-434 YKIIEDYKEWAE
+434 YKIVEDYKEWVE
-446 EKKREIDAEK
+446 NKKRELEAQK
-456 RMEITFPGKF
+456 RLEITFPGKF

-480 IVGVRVLS
+480 IVGIRVLG

-510 IRNGENN
+510 IRKEDTN
-517 VIEAIMGEEVAI
+517 VTEAIMGEEVAI
-529 AIDGVTIGRQLK
+529 AIDDVTIGRQLK
-541 SGETYYI
+541 AGEIYYI
-548 DIPEEHAKKLF
+548 DIPEDHGRKLF
-559 KMDLKYEDK
+559 KMNLSYEDR
-568 EVLEETARI
+568 EVLEEIARI
-577 KRREK
+577 KRKEK

>member
-1 MFVPYGRTMIRQPI
+1 MIRQPI

-37 VVKREAG
+37 VARRETG

-61 RICGKLIKKEFKVP
+61 RICGNLIKKKFKVP

-100 IAVLVIDINE
+100 LAVLVIDINE

-121 ILKRYRTPFVIAA
+121 ILKRYKTPFVIAA

-155 QKQKD
+155 QKQKEN
-160 DVQQRVDEKIYSI
+160 VQQEVDEKLYKI
-173 VEKLYEH
+173 VEKLYEL
-180 GFSADR
+180 GFSGDR
-186 YDRITDFTQ
+186 YDRIADFTQ

-227 ILHTEEGPGEG
+227 NLQTEEGPGEG

-260 TMRKGDTIVV
+260 IMRKGDTIVV
-270 GSTGEPI
+270 GSHDEPI

-297 DRFLSVDEVHAAAG
+297 DRFMSVDEVHAAAG
-311 IKIAAPNLEGAL
+311 IKIAAPNLDGAL
-323 AGSPVLVAN
+323 AGSPVIVAN
-332 ENLETALERVRKE
+332 ENLEEALNRVRRE

-370 AYELKQEGIPIKMA
+370 AYELKQENIPIKMA

-389 SKRDIVNAQTIS
+389 SKRDIVDAQTIG

-408 LGFNVRVLPDAEK
+408 LGFNVKVLPDAEK
-421 EANGLKIFTNNVV
+421 EAGKIKIFTNNVV
-434 YKIIEDYKEWAE
+434 YKIIEDYKEWME
-446 EKKREIDAEK
+446 KKKREMEAEK

-466 KILPEYI
+466 KVLPEYI

-480 IVGVRVLS
+480 IVGVRVLG

-510 IRNGENN
+510 IRKGENN
-517 VIEAIMGEEVAI
+517 VVEAIMGEEVAI
-529 AIDGVTIGRQLK
+529 AIEGVTIGRQMK
-541 SGETYYI
+541 AGETYYI
-548 DIPEEHAKKLF
+548 DIPEEHGKKLF
-559 KMDLKYEDK
+559 RMDLKYEDR
-568 EVLEETARI
+568 EVLEEIARI
-577 KRREK
+577 KRKEK

>member
-1 MFVPYGRTMIRQPI
+1 MIRQPI

-37 VVKREAG
+37 VARREAG

-53 EVPIEAIY
+53 EVPIDAIY
-61 RICGKLIKKEFKVP
+61 RICGKLINKKFKVP

-100 IAVLVIDINE
+100 LAVLVIDINE
-110 GIMPQTIESIN
+110 GIMPQTVESIN
-121 ILKRYRTPFVIAA
+121 ILKRYKTPFVIAA

-141 GWKNCDNEPFIFAI
+141 GWKNCKDEPFIFAI
-155 QKQKD
+155 QKQKEE
-160 DVQQRVDEKIYSI
+160 VQQSVDEKIYKI
-173 VEKLYEH
+173 VEKLYEL

-186 YDRITDFTQ
+186 YDRIADFTQ
-195 NVAIIPMSAK
+195 NLAIIPMSAK
-205 RGIGIADLL
+205 LGIGIADLL
-214 LVLVGLAQRFLEK
+214 LVLVGLAQRFLEENLK
-227 ILHTEEGPGEG
+227 TEEGPGEG

-270 GSTGEPI
+270 GSHDEPI
-277 VTKIKAILK
+277 ITKIKAILK

-311 IKIAAPNLEGAL
+311 IKIAAPNLENAL
-323 AGSPVLVAN
+323 AGSPVIVAN
-332 ENLETALERVRKE
+332 DNLEEVVNRVRKE

-370 AYELKQEGIPIKMA
+370 AYELKQEGLPIKMA

-389 SKRDIVNAQTIS
+389 SKRDIVNAQTIG

-408 LGFNVRVLPDAEK
+408 LGFNVRILPDAEK
-421 EANGLKIFTNNVV
+421 EASKIKIFTNNVV
-434 YKIIEDYKEWAE
+434 YKIIEDYKEWME
-446 EKKREIDAEK
+446 EKKRELEAEK

-480 IVGVRVLS
+480 IVGVRVLG

-510 IRNGENN
+510 IRSGENN
-517 VIEAIMGEEVAI
+517 VLEAIMGEEVAI
-529 AIDGVTIGRQLK
+529 AIDGVTVGRQVK
-541 SGETYYI
+541 AGETYYV
-548 DIPEEHAKKLF
+548 DIPEEHARKLF
-559 KMDLKYEDK
+559 KMNLSYEDK
-568 EVLEETARI
+568 EVLDEIARI
-577 KRREK
+577 KRKEK

>member
-1 MFVPYGRTMIRQPI
+1 
-15 VSVLGHVDHGKTTL
+15 VDHGKTTL
-29 LDKIRGTS
+29 LDRIRGTS
-37 VVKREAG
+37 VAKREAG

-53 EVPIEAIY
+53 EVPIDAIY
-61 RICGKLIKKEFKVP
+61 RICGNLIKKNFKVP

-100 IAVLVIDINE
+100 LAVLVIDINE
-110 GIMPQTIESIN
+110 GIMPQTVESIN

-134 NKIDLIY
+134 NKIDLIH
-141 GWKNCDNEPFIFAI
+141 GWKNCEGEPFIFAI
-155 QKQKD
+155 GKQKEA
-160 DVQQRVDEKIYSI
+160 VQQAVDEKIYSI
-173 VEKLYEH
+173 VEKLYEL
-180 GFSADR
+180 GFSAER
-186 YDRITDFTQ
+186 YDRIADFTQ

-205 RGIGIADLL
+205 MGIGIADLL
-214 LVLVGLAQRFLEK
+214 LVLVGLAQKFLEQE
-227 ILHTEEGPGEG
+227 LRTEEGPGEG

-260 TMRKGDTIVV
+260 SMRKGDTIVV
-270 GSTGEPI
+270 GSTDEPI

-286 PKPLDEMRDPR
+286 PKPMDEMRDPR

-311 IKIAAPNLEGAL
+311 VKIAAPNLEGAL
-323 AGSPVLVAN
+323 AGSPVIVAN
-332 ENLETALERVRKE
+332 ENLEDAIKRVKME

-370 AYELKQEGIPIKMA
+370 AYELKQENIPIKMA

-389 SKRDIVNAQTIS
+389 SKRDIVNAQTIG

-408 LGFNVRVLPDAEK
+408 LGFNVRVLPDAER
-421 EANGLKIFTNNVV
+421 EASKVKIFTNNVV
-434 YKIIEDYKEWAE
+434 YKIIEDYQEWVN
-446 EKKREIDAEK
+446 EKKRELEAEK

-480 IVGVRVLS
+480 IVGVRVLG

-495 RILREDG
+495 RILRDDG

-510 IRNGENN
+510 IRKGDNN
-517 VIEAIMGEEVAI
+517 VVEAIMGDEVAI
-529 AIDGVTIGRQLK
+529 AIEGVTIGRQMK
-541 SGETYYI
+541 AGEIYYI

-559 KMDLKYEDK
+559 RMTLKYEDK
-568 EVLEETARI
+568 EVLEEIARI

>member
-1 MFVPYGRTMIRQPI
+1 MIRQPI

-37 VVKREAG
+37 VAKKEAG

-53 EVPIEAIY
+53 EVPIDAIY
-61 RICGKLIKKEFKVP
+61 RICGNLIKKKFKIP

-110 GIMPQTIESIN
+110 GIMPQTIESIH

-134 NKIDLIY
+134 NKIDLVY
-141 GWKNCDNEPFIFAI
+141 GWKNADDLPFVLAI
-155 QKQKD
+155 QKQKEK
-160 DVQQRVDEKIYSI
+160 VQQAVDEKIYGI
-173 VEKLYEH
+173 VEKLYEL
-180 GFSADR
+180 GFSSER
-186 YDRITDFTQ
+186 YDRIADFTQ

-205 RGIGIADLL
+205 KGIGIADLL

-227 ILHTEEGPGEG
+227 NLQTEEGPGEG

-270 GSTGEPI
+270 GSHDEPI

-297 DRFLSVDEVHAAAG
+297 DRFMIVDEVHAAAG
-311 IKIAAPNLEGAL
+311 IKIAAPDLENAL
-323 AGSPVLVAN
+323 AGAPVLVAN
-332 ENLETALERVRKE
+332 ESLEDALARVREE

-350 ETQEEGVIIKADA
+350 ESQEEGVIIKADA

-408 LGFNVRVLPDAEK
+408 LGFNVKVLPDAEK
-421 EANGLKIFTNNVV
+421 EANKVKIFTHNVV
-434 YKIIEDYKEWAE
+434 YKIIEDYKEWME
-446 EKKREIDAEK
+446 EKKREMEAEK

-466 KILPEYI
+466 KILPEYV

-480 IVGVRVLS
+480 IVGVRVLG

-510 IRNGENN
+510 IRKGDNN

-529 AIDGVTIGRQLK
+529 AIEGVTVGRQVK
-541 SGETYYI
+541 AGETYYI

-559 KMDLKYEDK
+559 KMNLKYEDR
-568 EVLEETARI
+568 EVLEEIARI

>member
-1 MFVPYGRTMIRQPI
+1 MALRQPI

-29 LDKIRGTS
+29 LDRIRGTS
-37 VVKREAG
+37 VAQREAG
-44 AITQHIGAT
+44 KITQHIGAT
-53 EVPIEAIY
+53 EVPIDAIY
-61 RICGKLIKKEFKVP
+61 RICGNLIKKKFRVP

-100 IAVLVIDINE
+100 LAVLIIDINE
-110 GIMPQTIESIN
+110 GLMPQTIESIK
-121 ILKRYRTPFVIAA
+121 ILRRYKTPFVIGA
-134 NKIDLIY
+134 NKIDLIF
-141 GWKNCDNEPFIFAI
+141 GWKNSEGEPFITAI
-155 QKQKD
+155 KKQKAE
-160 DVQQRVDEKIYSI
+160 VQETVDEKIYSI
-173 VEKLYEH
+173 VEKMYEM
-180 GFSADR
+180 GFSAER

-195 NVAIIPMSAK
+195 NVAIIPLSAK
-205 RGIGIADLL
+205 LGIGIGDLL

-227 ILHTEEGPGEG
+227 DLRTEKGPGEG
-238 TVLEVKEERGLG
+238 TILEVKEERGLG
-250 KTIDVILYSG
+250 KTIDVIVYSG
-260 TMRKGDTIVV
+260 TFRKGDIIVV

-297 DRFLSVDEVHAAAG
+297 DRFLNVKEVHAAAG
-311 IKIAAPNLEGAL
+311 IKIAAPNLENAL
-323 AGSPVLVAN
+323 AGSPVLVVHN
-332 ENLETALERVRKE
+332 NLEELIERVKRE

-350 ETQEEGVIIKADA
+350 ELQEEGVIIKADA

-370 AYELKQEGIPIKMA
+370 AFELKQEEIPIKKA

-389 SKRDIVNAQTIS
+389 SKRDIIDAQTIG

-408 LGFNVRVLPDAEK
+408 LGFNVRVLPEAEK
-421 EANGLKIFTNNVV
+421 EASKVKIITNNVV
-434 YKIIEDYKEWAE
+434 YKIIEDYLEWTE
-446 EKKREIDAEK
+446 EKKMEMEKEK

-480 IVGVRVLS
+480 IVGIRVLG

-510 IRNGENN
+510 IRKEDTS
-517 VIEAIMGEEVAI
+517 VIEAIMGEEVAV
-529 AIDGVTIGRQLK
+529 AIDDVTVGRQIK
-541 SGETYYI
+541 AGEIYYI
-548 DIPEEHAKKLF
+548 EIPETHAKKLF
-559 KMDLKYEDK
+559 KMKLSYDDR
-568 EVLEETARI
+568 EVLEEIAKI
-577 KRREK
+577 KRKEK

>member
-1 MFVPYGRTMIRQPI
+1 MRIRQPI

-29 LDKIRGTS
+29 LDRIRGTS
-37 VVKREAG
+37 VARREAG

-53 EVPIEAIY
+53 EVPIDAIY
-61 RICGKLIKKEFKVP
+61 RICGNLIKRNFKVP

-100 IAVLVIDINE
+100 LAVLVIDINE

-141 GWKNCDNEPFIFAI
+141 GWKNCENEAFILAI
-155 QKQKD
+155 QKQKEP
-160 DVQQRVDEKIYSI
+160 VQQKVDEKIYSI
-173 VEKLYEH
+173 VEKLYEL
-180 GFSADR
+180 GFSAER
-186 YDRITDFTQ
+186 YDRIADFTQ

-205 RGIGIADLL
+205 MGIGIADLL
-214 LVLVGLAQRFLEK
+214 LVLVGLAQKFLEQE
-227 ILHTEEGPGEG
+227 LRTEEGPGEG

-260 TMRKGDTIVV
+260 TIRKGDTIVV
-270 GSTGEPI
+270 GSIGEPI
-277 VTKIKAILK
+277 VTKVKAILK

-297 DRFLSVDEVHAAAG
+297 DRFMSVNEVHAAAG
-311 IKIAAPNLEGAL
+311 IKIAAPNLDGAL
-323 AGSPVLVAN
+323 AGSPVIVAN
-332 ENLETALERVRKE
+332 DNIDEALNRVKRE
-345 TGIHI
+345 TGINI
-350 ETQEEGVIIKADA
+350 EVQEEGVIIKADA

-370 AYELKQEGIPIKMA
+370 AYELKQEKIPIKMA

-389 SKRDIVNAQTIS
+389 SKRDIVDAQTIS

-408 LGFNVRVLPDAEK
+408 LGFNVKVLPDAEK
-421 EANGLKIFTNNVV
+421 EASKVKIFTNNVV
-434 YKIIEDYKEWAE
+434 YKIIEDYKEWME
-446 EKKREIDAEK
+446 EKKREMEAEK
-456 RMEITFPGKF
+456 RMELTFPGKF

-480 IVGVRVLS
+480 IVGVRVLG

-495 RILREDG
+495 RILRKDG

-510 IRNGENN
+510 MRKGENN
-517 VIEAIMGEEVAI
+517 VIEAIMGEEVAV
-529 AIDGVTIGRQLK
+529 AIEGVTIGRQIK
-541 SGETYYI
+541 AGETYYI
-548 DIPEEHAKKLF
+548 DIPEEHGKKLF
-559 KMDLKYEDK
+559 RMDLKYEDR
-568 EVLEETARI
+568 EVLEEIARI
-577 KRREK
+577 KRKEK

>member
-1 MFVPYGRTMIRQPI
+1 MGNMRIRQPI

-29 LDKIRGTS
+29 LDRIRGTS
-37 VVKREAG
+37 VAKREAG

-61 RICGKLIKKEFKVP
+61 RICGNLIKKNFKVP

-100 IAVLVIDINE
+100 LAVLVIDINE
-110 GIMPQTIESIN
+110 GIMPQTVESIN
-121 ILKRYRTPFVIAA
+121 ILKRYRTPFVIVA
-134 NKIDLIY
+134 NKIDLIH
-141 GWKNCDNEPFIFAI
+141 GWKNCENEPFIFAI
-155 QKQKD
+155 GKQKEP
-160 DVQQRVDEKIYSI
+160 VQQMVDEKIYTI
-173 VEKLYEH
+173 VEKLYEL
-180 GFSADR
+180 GFSAER
-186 YDRITDFTQ
+186 YDRIADFTQ

-205 RGIGIADLL
+205 MGIGIADLL
-214 LVLVGLAQRFLEK
+214 LVLVGLAQKFLEQE
-227 ILHTEEGPGEG
+227 LRTEEGPGEG

-260 TMRKGDTIVV
+260 TIRKGDTIVV
-270 GSTGEPI
+270 GSTDEPI

-286 PKPLDEMRDPR
+286 PKPMDEMRDPR

-323 AGSPVLVAN
+323 AGSPVIVAN
-332 ENLETALERVRKE
+332 ENLDEAIRRVKKE

-370 AYELKQEGIPIKMA
+370 AYELKQENIPIKMA

-389 SKRDIVNAQTIS
+389 SKRDIVNAQTIG

-421 EANGLKIFTNNVV
+421 EASKVKIFTNNVV
-434 YKIIEDYKEWAE
+434 YKIIEDYQEWAE
-446 EKKREIDAEK
+446 EKKRELEAEK

-480 IVGVRVLS
+480 IVGVRVLG

-510 IRNGENN
+510 IRKGDNN
-517 VIEAIMGEEVAI
+517 VTEAIMGDEVAI
-529 AIDGVTIGRQLK
+529 AIEGVTIGRQMK
-541 SGETYYI
+541 AGETYYI
-548 DIPEEHAKKLF
+548 DIPEEHGKKLF
-559 KMDLKYEDK
+559 RMNLKYEDK
-568 EVLEETARI
+568 EVLEEIARI
-577 KRREK
+577 KRKEK

>member
-1 MFVPYGRTMIRQPI
+1 MRIRQPI

-29 LDKIRGTS
+29 LDRIRGTS
-37 VVKREAG
+37 VAKREAG

-53 EVPIEAIY
+53 EVPIDAIY
-61 RICGKLIKKEFKVP
+61 RICGNLIKKNFKVP

-100 IAVLVIDINE
+100 LAVLVIDINE
-110 GIMPQTIESIN
+110 GIMPQTVESIN

-134 NKIDLIY
+134 NKIDLIH
-141 GWKNCDNEPFIFAI
+141 GWKNCEGEPFIFAI
-155 QKQKD
+155 GKQKEA
-160 DVQQRVDEKIYSI
+160 VQQAVDEKIYSI
-173 VEKLYEH
+173 VEKLYEL
-180 GFSADR
+180 GFSAER
-186 YDRITDFTQ
+186 YDRIADFTQ

-205 RGIGIADLL
+205 MGIGIADLL
-214 LVLVGLAQRFLEK
+214 LVLVGLAQKFLEQE
-227 ILHTEEGPGEG
+227 LRTEEGPGEG

-260 TMRKGDTIVV
+260 SMRKGDTIVV
-270 GSTGEPI
+270 GSTDEPI

-286 PKPLDEMRDPR
+286 PKPMDEMRDPR

-311 IKIAAPNLEGAL
+311 VKIAAPNLEGAL
-323 AGSPVLVAN
+323 AGSPVIVAN
-332 ENLETALERVRKE
+332 ENLEDAIKRVKME

-370 AYELKQEGIPIKMA
+370 AYELKQENIPIKMA

-389 SKRDIVNAQTIS
+389 SKRDIVNAQTIG

-408 LGFNVRVLPDAEK
+408 LGFNVRVLPDAER
-421 EANGLKIFTNNVV
+421 EASKVKIFTNNVV
-434 YKIIEDYKEWAE
+434 YKIIEDYQEWVN
-446 EKKREIDAEK
+446 EKKRELEAEK

-480 IVGVRVLS
+480 IVGVRVLG

-495 RILREDG
+495 RILRDDG

-510 IRNGENN
+510 IRKGDNN
-517 VIEAIMGEEVAI
+517 VVEAIMGDEVAI
-529 AIDGVTIGRQLK
+529 AIEGVTIGRQMK
-541 SGETYYI
+541 AGEIYYI

-559 KMDLKYEDK
+559 RMTLKYEDK
-568 EVLEETARI
+568 EVLEEIARI
-577 KRREK
+577 KRKEK

>member
-1 MFVPYGRTMIRQPI
+1 MIRQPI

-29 LDKIRGTS
+29 LDRIRGTS

-53 EVPIEAIY
+53 EVPIDAIY
-61 RICGKLIKKEFKVP
+61 RICGNLIRREFKIP

-100 IAVLVIDINE
+100 LAVLVIDINE
-110 GIMPQTIESIN
+110 GIMPQTVESIN

-134 NKIDLIY
+134 NKIDLIH
-141 GWKNCDNEPFIFAI
+141 GWKDAEGEAFIYAI
-155 QKQKD
+155 QKQKEP
-160 DVQQRVDEKIYSI
+160 VQQAVDERIYSI
-173 VEKLYEH
+173 VEKLYEL
-180 GFSADR
+180 GFSAER
-186 YDRITDFTQ
+186 YDRISDFTQ

-205 RGIGIADLL
+205 MGIGIADLL
-214 LVLVGLAQRFLEK
+214 LVLVGLAQRFLEEN
-227 ILHTEEGPGEG
+227 LRTEEGPGEG

-277 VTKIKAILK
+277 VTKVKAILK

-297 DRFLSVDEVHAAAG
+297 DRFLSVEEVHAAAG
-311 IKIAAPNLEGAL
+311 IKIAAPNLENAL
-323 AGSPVLVAN
+323 AGSPVIVV
-332 ENLETALERVRKE
+332 EDNLEEAVARVRKE
-345 TGIHI
+345 TGINI
-350 ETQEEGVIIKADA
+350 EIQEEGVIIKADA

-370 AYELKQEGIPIKMA
+370 AYELKNEGIPIKKA

-389 SKRDIVNAQTIS
+389 SKRDIVDAQTIG
-401 NPLYRVI
+401 NPIYRVI
-408 LGFNVRVLPDAEK
+408 LGFNVRVLQEAEK
-421 EANGLKIFTNNVV
+421 EASKVKIFTNNVV
-434 YKIIEDYKEWAE
+434 YKIIEEYKEWME
-446 EKKREIDAEK
+446 EKKRELDKEK

-480 IVGVRVLS
+480 IVGVCVLG

-510 IRNGENN
+510 IRKGENN
-517 VIEAIMGEEVAI
+517 VVEAIMGEEVAV
-529 AIDGVTIGRQLK
+529 AIEGVTIGRQMK
-541 SGETYYI
+541 AGETYYI
-548 DIPEEHAKKLF
+548 DIPEEHGRMLF
-559 KMDLKYEDK
+559 KMNLPYEDR
-568 EVLEETARI
+568 EVLEEIARI
-577 KRREK
+577 KRKEK